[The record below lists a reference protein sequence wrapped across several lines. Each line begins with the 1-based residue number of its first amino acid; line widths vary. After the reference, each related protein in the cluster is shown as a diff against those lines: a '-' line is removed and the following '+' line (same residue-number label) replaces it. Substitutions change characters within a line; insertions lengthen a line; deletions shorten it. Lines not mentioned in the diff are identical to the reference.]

1 MKYLN
6 NYIDENITKL
16 LKQYG
21 AFFAFSDK
29 QFLEAKDKNKL
40 NTDYT
45 DLGSGL
51 VCLKENAKKL
61 IDEMDNCIKKG
72 IKQDIAENGEDAI
85 IKRELYN
92 YEAFYTGDITSTKEA
107 LKDYNFTDN
116 NIKNIFLQLAKQQ

>member
-1 MKYLN
+1 M
-6 NYIDENITKL
+6 
-16 LKQYG
+16 
-21 AFFAFSDK
+21 
-29 QFLEAKDKNKL
+29 EAKDKNKL

-72 IKQDIAENGEDAI
+72 IEQDIAENGEEAI

>member
-1 MKYLN
+1 MKYLS

-72 IKQDIAENGEDAI
+72 IEQDIAENGEDAI

-116 NIKNIFLQLAKQQ
+116 NIKNTFLQLAKQ